1 MKPAVFSDPDVHE
14 TRFTGSYLKLFPS
27 AGTFPVVALMTGNA
41 ISRITHD
48 LAICNEVMASG
59 NSSSNFTTDMFAME
73 ATTTAE
79 GGVADP
85 CGYSLCVQQQ
95 ISIAVTLSLLVGILM
110 VSGCG

>member
-1 MKPAVFSDPDVHE
+1 MLATAVSPP
-14 TRFTGSYLKLFPS
+14 T

-48 LAICNEVMASG
+48 LAICNVGVASG
-59 NSSSNFTTDMFAME
+59 NSSSSNFTTDMFATD
-73 ATTTAE
+73 ATTAVE

-85 CGYSLCVQQQ
+85 CGYSECVQLQ

-110 VSGCG
+110 VSGRG